1 MSTNEYP
8 IFPKPISNFSVSHSQ
23 LPLTVFHSV
32 LKKPFKNT
40 QVFLVDGSAESVG
53 FIFFPL
59 PFVNSTILD
68 AISSN
73 SMLLLR
79 FNIVL
84 SRIFTIFGH
93 IQTQIKFNFPNLLQL
108 VDIDSSELPPHLDND
123 RAMTLWLL
131 LQSLLNVCFRVGDS
145 PEFKFII

>member
-8 IFPKPISNFSVSHSQ
+8 IFPKPISNFSVSHPE
-23 LPLTVFHSV
+23 LPLSIFHSV
-32 LKKPFKNT
+32 LKEAFKNT
-40 QVFLVDGSAESVG
+40 QVFLVDSSAESVG
-53 FIFFPL
+53 LIFFPL
-59 PFVNSTILD
+59 PFVNSTILN

-93 IQTQIKFNFPNLLQL
+93 IQTQIKFHFPHLLQL

-123 RAMTLWLL
+123 RAMALWLL
-131 LQSLLNVCFRVGDS
+131 LQSLLNICFRVRDS